1 MKIVNMAGKKVSF
14 KRYVNNNCLR
24 LVDDLKMVQEKYP
37 KFTMKETFLVLAR
50 TSYLKDIDEPR
61 AVINP
66 RNEMLELVNEK
77 GKFIK
82 LVGIKK
88 D

>member
-37 KFTMKETFLVLAR
+37 KFAMKETFLVLAR

-66 RNEMLELVNEK
+66 RNEMLELVNEM